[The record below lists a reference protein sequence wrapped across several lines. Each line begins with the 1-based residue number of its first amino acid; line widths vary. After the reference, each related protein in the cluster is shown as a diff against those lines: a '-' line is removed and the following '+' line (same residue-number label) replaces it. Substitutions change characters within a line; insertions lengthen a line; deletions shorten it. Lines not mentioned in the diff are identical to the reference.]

1 MKKKILLS
9 AYACEPEVGSEH
21 GIGWGWINF
30 LLQNNFKVEVITR
43 LSNKNK
49 IVSYLKYKNIKKIT
63 FHYYDLKGFF
73 FKISKGKNN
82 SNSYFYFIIWQL
94 MIFFK
99 YKKYIKK
106 NNFDI
111 VQHVTFGSMRF
122 PSFLGLC
129 HKNFLFGPVAGLE
142 NIPTQLT
149 KNFSFKD
156 KISEIIRFISNFYIY
171 FSPLMNLTFLTSK
184 KIIVSS
190 KANFNKISKLY
201 QKKAKIIFATRLIK
215 KISEKPINIK
225 LNYKKEFKILF
236 VGRLESWKGINILLE
251 TFYKLNK
258 LNSKKTFKLLIRG
271 DGPLKQNIKEFITTK
286 KLRNKIILL
295 PRQKNLIN
303 LYSKASIFFFP
314 SLRETGGMALL
325 ESMSIGIPPAV
336 INNGGPGFIV
346 KTNCGIVVDCINK
359 NENQIIDAF
368 ADRIYKLSNNTNK
381 AALFS
386 KNSHK
391 RVDEFIWNTKLLD
404 IYNL

>member
-1 MKKKILLS
+1 
-9 AYACEPEVGSEH
+9 
-21 GIGWGWINF
+21 
-30 LLQNNFKVEVITR
+30 
-43 LSNKNK
+43 
-49 IVSYLKYKNIKKIT
+49 
-63 FHYYDLKGFF
+63 
-73 FKISKGKNN
+73 
-82 SNSYFYFIIWQL
+82 
-94 MIFFK
+94 
-99 YKKYIKK
+99 
-106 NNFDI
+106 
-111 VQHVTFGSMRF
+111 
-122 PSFLGLC
+122 
-129 HKNFLFGPVAGLE
+129 
-142 NIPTQLT
+142 
-149 KNFSFKD
+149 
-156 KISEIIRFISNFYIY
+156 
-171 FSPLMNLTFLTSK
+171 MNLTFLTSK

-368 ADRIYKLSNNTNK
+368 VNRIYKLSNNTNK
-381 AALFS
+381 AVLFS

>member
-1 MKKKILLS
+1 MKKKIILS

-73 FKISKGKNN
+73 LDISKGKNN
-82 SNSYFYFIIWQL
+82 PNSYFYFIIWQL

-201 QKKAKIIFATRLIK
+201 QK
-215 KISEKPINIK
+215 N
-225 LNYKKEFKILF
+225 
-236 VGRLESWKGINILLE
+236 
-251 TFYKLNK
+251 
-258 LNSKKTFKLLIRG
+258 
-271 DGPLKQNIKEFITTK
+271 Q
-286 KLRNKIILL
+286 
-295 PRQKNLIN
+295 
-303 LYSKASIFFFP
+303 SI
-314 SLRETGGMALL
+314 
-325 ESMSIGIPPAV
+325 
-336 INNGGPGFIV
+336 
-346 KTNCGIVVDCINK
+346 
-359 NENQIIDAF
+359 
-368 ADRIYKLSNNTNK
+368 
-381 AALFS
+381 
-386 KNSHK
+386 
-391 RVDEFIWNTKLLD
+391 
-404 IYNL
+404 

>member
-49 IVSYLKYKNIKKIT
+49 IVSYLKNKNIKKIK

-73 FKISKGKNN
+73 FEISKGKNN

-142 NIPTQLT
+142 NIPTQL
-149 KNFSFKD
+149 
-156 KISEIIRFISNFYIY
+156 I
-171 FSPLMNLTFLTSK
+171 
-184 KIIVSS
+184 
-190 KANFNKISKLY
+190 
-201 QKKAKIIFATRLIK
+201 
-215 KISEKPINIK
+215 
-225 LNYKKEFKILF
+225 KIL
-236 VGRLESWKGINILLE
+236 V
-251 TFYKLNK
+251 
-258 LNSKKTFKLLIRG
+258 
-271 DGPLKQNIKEFITTK
+271 LKIKF
-286 KLRNKIILL
+286 
-295 PRQKNLIN
+295 Q
-303 LYSKASIFFFP
+303 
-314 SLRETGGMALL
+314 
-325 ESMSIGIPPAV
+325 
-336 INNGGPGFIV
+336 
-346 KTNCGIVVDCINK
+346 
-359 NENQIIDAF
+359 
-368 ADRIYKLSNNTNK
+368 
-381 AALFS
+381 
-386 KNSHK
+386 
-391 RVDEFIWNTKLLD
+391 KLLD
-404 IYNL
+404 LFQIFIFIFHH

>member
-1 MKKKILLS
+1 MNKKILLS

-30 LLQNNFKVEVITR
+30 LSNNNFKVEVITR
-43 LSNKNK
+43 LSKKKKIDKYLRNKK
-49 IVSYLKYKNIKKIT
+49 IKNIK
-63 FHYYDLKGFF
+63 FHYFDLSYFF
-73 FKISKGKNN
+73 LKIFKGKNN
-82 SNSYFYFIIWQL
+82 SYSYFYFILWQL
-94 MIFFK
+94 LIFFK
-99 YKKYIKK
+99 YMSYIKK
-106 NNFDI
+106 NNFDY
-111 VQHVTFGSMRF
+111 VQHITFGSIRF

-129 HKNFLFGPVAGLE
+129 HKNFIFGPAAGLE
-142 NIPTQLT
+142 NIPIKLT
-149 KNFSFKD
+149 KNFIFKD

-171 FSPLMNLTFLTSK
+171 LSPLMNLTFVTSK

-190 KANFNKISKLY
+190 KDNFNKISKLY

-368 ADRIYKLSNNTNK
+368 VNRIYKLSNNTNK
-381 AALFS
+381 AVLFS

>member
-1 MKKKILLS
+1 M
-9 AYACEPEVGSEH
+9 
-21 GIGWGWINF
+21 
-30 LLQNNFKVEVITR
+30 
-43 LSNKNK
+43 
-49 IVSYLKYKNIKKIT
+49 
-63 FHYYDLKGFF
+63 KGFF

-190 KANFNKISKLY
+190 KDNFNKISKLY